1 MVFGH
6 EVDLTAGQ
14 LITFVGY
21 FDVMVWPMMALGQ
34 LVTMRSRSKTSL
46 KRVTAFL
53 DSEEDVKSPENAVV
67 LQDVQGKIE
76 FKDFSFQYPSNDV
89 DVLKNITLTIDSGE
103 CVGVVGKIGSGKTT
117 LVNTLLRLYNVQK
130 DKVFIDGVDI
140 MDCDIDSVRNAI
152 GYVPQDNFLFSDKV
166 KNNIAFSDKD
176 VEIEKVYEAAKFAD
190 VHSNIQDFQDGYDT
204 ISGERGVTLSG
215 GQKQRISIARAYI
228 KDAPIMIL
236 DDSVSAVDVKTEET
250 ILKNIAQKRKGKTTI
265 VIASRV
271 STVSHMDKILV
282 LNNGEVEAYDTPSRL
297 EEISPTYKKMVFLQK
312 LENEV
317 EGGERK

>member
-1 MVFGH
+1 MCGCCR
-6 EVDLTAGQ
+6 Q
-14 LITFVGY
+14 NR
-21 FDVMVWPMMALGQ
+21 Q
-34 LVTMRSRSKTSL
+34 
-46 KRVTAFL
+46 
-53 DSEEDVKSPENAVV
+53 
-67 LQDVQGKIE
+67 
-76 FKDFSFQYPSNDV
+76 
-89 DVLKNITLTIDSGE
+89 
-103 CVGVVGKIGSGKTT
+103 GKTT

-166 KNNIAFSDKD
+166 KNNIAFSNKD

-250 ILKNIAQKRKGKTTI
+250 ILKNIAQKRKDKTTI